1 MRSLLAFASLFH
13 TFFHHLL
20 TLTETLY
27 ENSDR
32 SFPTGLSYRRLYRRS
47 SQPVSYVDEGQV
59 VKSWTI
65 KDGKITSGEKED
77 GTPTGYYYFWSE
89 ETGYVQVPI
98 DRTIVEELRD
108 SKAVAAQ

>member
-1 MRSLLAFASLFH
+1 MRIWIGIVLLSFAVGGCTEESRNQ
-13 TFFHHLL
+13 FF
-20 TLTETLY
+20 
-27 ENSDR
+27 R
-32 SFPTGLSYRRLYRRS
+32 SADNVLGKDYT
-47 SQPVSYVDEGQV
+47 VSYVDEGQV

>member
-1 MRSLLAFASLFH
+1 MRILIGLFLLALA
-13 TFFHHLL
+13 TAGCTEEARNQFF
-20 TLTETLY
+20 
-27 ENSDR
+27 R
-32 SFPTGLSYRRLYRRS
+32 SADNVLGKDYM
-47 SQPVSYVDEGQV
+47 VSYVDEGQV

-98 DRTIVEELRD
+98 DRTIVE
-108 SKAVAAQ
+108 